1 VVVKSSRK
9 LRSVILISLGVFLAI
24 CVSAMLYLN
33 VHLEEVLKEQ
43 INLHTPKD
51 IEIDFKAISIN
62 TLTQSAR
69 IDQIEVSK
77 YDSEFI
83 DWSASIDKL
92 FIKELSVI
100 TLLKGDGLKLDSIVI
115 SGLDIDVHQISQREA
130 HQNSETPKKRPKSKL
145 PLQVDGIRI
154 SSGSFHY
161 DPEGPSLASGSFSF
175 SLGNFQHDSL
185 ARIDLNTQF
194 LNSQF
199 NIRLDKMVSEDSLYV
214 ARIQSIQKT
223 LGDTVFIDS
232 LSLLPTQSLVAFTKF
247 YGWNK
252 GMLGAEVP
260 EIKIKIDLSS
270 YPDFIGIPFCS
281 VRESKIRI
289 NKDNRWPLPN
299 RTTLMPQVM
308 LSGLPI
314 KFRLDSLSL
323 TNAEIKIDLIQENG
337 KEASLN
343 IGNVFANL
351 SVQNLNDSEP
361 AFELSASQ
369 ILMGE
374 ASAYISTTYHYGDN
388 SPFEYSLEMENSKL
402 DFMSDFL
409 QKAIGIEIKEGQLNR
424 LTLNM
429 TGNNYS
435 CRGEV
440 LFEYSNLAIAAVNK
454 ETGKEKKMLN
464 ALANILGSLVFWKD
478 NPSHDKYRTGTFS
491 VERDV
496 RKAFTAQWFEG
507 LQAGIINVVA
517 KIDPLKVGHKK
528 SEKNSRKKTSK

>member
-1 VVVKSSRK
+1 MVVKSPRK
-9 LRSVILISLGVFLAI
+9 LRSVILISLGIFLAI

-33 VHLEEVLKEQ
+33 AHLEELLKEQ

-51 IEIDFKAISIN
+51 MEIDFKAISIN

-77 YDSEFI
+77 YDSGFI
-83 DWSASIDKL
+83 DWSTYVERL
-92 FIKELSVI
+92 FIKEISVF
-100 TLLKGDGLKLDSIVI
+100 TLLKGKGVKLDSVVI
-115 SGLDIDVHQISQREA
+115 SGLDVVVRNLSRHDGIQEPEPEGTSP
-130 HQNSETPKKRPKSKL
+130 TSKL
-145 PLQVDGIRI
+145 PVQIDGIRV

-161 DPEGPSLASGSFSF
+161 DPEGPSLASGSFRF

-185 ARIDLNTQF
+185 TRIDLNAHF

-199 NIRLDKMVSEDSLYV
+199 IIRLDKMVSEDSLYV
-214 ARIQSIQKT
+214 ARIQSIHKT

-252 GMLGAEVP
+252 GMLSAEVP

-299 RTTLMPQVM
+299 RTTLMPQEM

-323 TNAEIKIDLIQENG
+323 ANAEIKIDLKQENG

-343 IGNVFANL
+343 IENVFANL
-351 SVQNLNDSEP
+351 SAQNLNDSEP
-361 AFELSASQ
+361 AFELAASQ
-369 ILMGE
+369 TLMGE
-374 ASAYISTTYHYGDN
+374 ASAHISTTYHYGDN

-435 CRGEV
+435 CQGEV
-440 LFEYSNLAIAAVNK
+440 LFEYSDLAIAAVNK
-454 ETGKEKKMLN
+454 DTGKEKKLLN
-464 ALANILGSLVFWKD
+464 ALANVLGSLVFWKD
-478 NPSHDKYRTGTFS
+478 NPSHDEYRTGTFS
-491 VERDV
+491 VERNV
-496 RKAFTAQWFEG
+496 RKVFIAQWFEG
-507 LQAGIINVVA
+507 LQAGIINVVS
-517 KIDPLKVGHKK
+517 KIDPFKVRERSLSKK
-528 SEKNSRKKTSK
+528 KRKSTK